1 MINRLHLSSRITTHT
16 SISMVLLLHHVV
28 KHSSITNVLPE
39 LHHVRVMC
47 AACNGAYPHLP
58 MMCGQP
64 TSDTMPITGTTI
76 CGKPNS
82 SVTAA
87 ECCHHTACQPHVCP
101 RDVHFDRPSHCCR
114 PVCTAEARHCDL
126 FKVLGLMVTHSIAQD
141 GMGFP
146 YFSLNC
152 YWYMMGGEEK
162 RWNITFLSLMWAL
175 ML

>member
-1 MINRLHLSSRITTHT
+1 
-16 SISMVLLLHHVV
+16 MVLLLHHVV

-76 CGKPNS
+76 CDKPNS

-87 ECCHHTACQPHVCP
+87 ECCHHTACQPHVSP

-141 GMGFP
+141 GTGI
-146 YFSLNC
+146 SLLFIELLLV
-152 YWYMMGGEEK
+152 YGGWRRKALEYYISLLDVGI
-162 RWNITFLSLMWAL
+162 NVVTVVSQVLMTLS
-175 ML
+175 